1 MHQLGGD
8 GVSVAEGERLYTQG
22 KMLMKRYDPTVAI
35 DPVSLDATDEFD
47 RKTFIVRSK
56 SGIKGVIAGDVF
68 DRDKVLSDMVRTS
81 SLRGQVGELLAD
93 VTKLYQR
100 AKEEADRISKV
111 LFVQVSREI
120 QAGSHG
126 DIKPTKDNVE
136 GIIASKPE
144 LMQAINNKI
153 DAENNMIR
161 ADKLQDGLFGLEN
174 ALKKALDH
182 GERSQ

>member
-8 GVSVAEGERLYTQG
+8 GVSVSEGERLYLQG
-22 KMLMKRYDPTVAI
+22 KMLMKRYDPTVSM
-35 DPVSLDATDEFD
+35 DPASLDGTDEYD

-56 SGIKGVIAGDVF
+56 GGIKGVIAGDVF

-81 SLRGQVGELLAD
+81 ALRGQVGELLAD
-93 VTKLYQR
+93 LTKLYQR
-100 AKEEADRISKV
+100 AKEEADRISRV
-111 LFVQVSREI
+111 LFVKVSRAI
-120 QAGSHG
+120 QAGQHG

-136 GIIASKPE
+136 GICASEPE
-144 LMQAINNKI
+144 LAHAIGNKI
-153 DAENNMIR
+153 DAENNMLR